1 MVNRVL
7 LGKFPDGDNSP
18 NGYGLRISEPGYN
31 VNVANPDNE
40 RLIFSSDWSALLPI
54 HAVGTITV
62 NNSTVSASFAD
73 LGYIPHS
80 SSLVKVLTSGWPTEW
95 QQYGTTNSIIR
106 PKEGYGLVGSTVNM
120 SQLYDFGYE
129 EDDNDK
135 LQINVKQTQITV
147 FSNLNVQVFYTIYKL
162 SAF

>member
-1 MVNRVL
+1 MSKRVL
-7 LGKFPDGDNSP
+7 LGKFPDG
-18 NGYGLRISEPGYN
+18 GYGMRVSEPGYD
-31 VNVANPDNE
+31 VSSNPVDNE
-40 RLIFSSDWSALLPI
+40 RLIFSSDWQALLPI
-54 HAVGTITV
+54 HAVGTISV
-62 NNSTVSASFAD
+62 NNSTVTNSFVD

-80 SSLVKVLTSGWPTEW
+80 SSLVKVATSGWPTDW

-135 LQINVKQTQITV
+135 LQINVTNNNITV
-147 FSNLNVQVFYTIYKL
+147 YSNLNLQVYYTIYKL
-162 SAF
+162 KAF